1 MKLTGKT
8 VCLIIISLCTAN
20 IYAGKKD
27 KPVDPEWTR
36 MKPVVTGYYVGIGS
50 ESIYAKDYREKAKE
64 KALADMISDIE
75 IKIAQQSMLN
85 RLEENDSYSE
95 KFINNI
101 RSESQAWLENYELTD
116 SWADNE
122 RYYVQYRL
130 NKEEYER
137 LKRERLKKAATLA
150 ADYWVKGHNAQL
162 AGRFHDAVEM
172 YVTGIK
178 AIEPFANERLEAI
191 ADNHTVNIAA
201 ELLNSLSGM
210 FSTLTFH
217 PTPLNVTV
225 TPFNHEVVPLSVRVL
240 SDGRPVKGVTLS
252 AKFSKGEGHITVNGR
267 TGDEGRTEI
276 TLSDISAKPNRREL
290 VISAKLDVS
299 SLFDTPAT
307 QQLGQRILA
316 SIQPLY
322 VPINMEETNLKAY
335 LTTDDDNS
343 SPLLRSLSAYVATN
357 YFDWVDDKRDADLQI
372 HISTSFKKG
381 GDVRGDLYDMTEYF
395 TSCLITI
402 TDLNAP
408 SEPVVIRVSIDDA
421 RSLSPKSASFTAA
434 RTNAQ
439 REMAKNMCRQLD
451 RKLAEAKF
459 ERRSI
464 STEEDSMQTETDF
477 IPEDF

>member
-1 MKLTGKT
+1 MKHTGKIL
-8 VCLIIISLCTAN
+8 CLILALLSITNISA
-20 IYAGKKD
+20 KK
-27 KPVDPEWTR
+27 KEQPEAPEWTR
-36 MKPVVTGYYVGIGS
+36 MKPAVTGYYVGVGS
-50 ESIYAKDYREKAKE
+50 ESVYTKDYREKAKE
-64 KALADMISDIE
+64 KALADMMSDIE

-85 RLEENDSYSE
+85 RLEENDKYTE
-95 KFINNI
+95 EFINNI
-101 RSESQAWLENYELTD
+101 RTESQAWLEKYELTD

-130 NKEEYER
+130 NKEEYEQ
-137 LKRERLKKAATLA
+137 LKRKRVEKAAALA
-150 ADYWVKGHNAQL
+150 ADYWSKGHNAQIS
-162 AGRFHDAVEM
+162 GRFHDAVEM

-178 AIEPFANERLEAI
+178 AIEPFANERLEAM
-191 ADNHTVNIAA
+191 ADGHSVNIAA

-225 TPFNHEVVPLSVRVL
+225 TPFNHEVVPLTVRVL

-252 AKFSKGEGHITVNGR
+252 AKFSKGDGHITVNGR
-267 TGDEGRTEI
+267 TGDEGRAEI
-276 TLSDISAKPNRREL
+276 TLSDISAKPKRREL
-290 VISAKLDVS
+290 VISAKLEVS

-322 VPINMEETNLKAY
+322 VPVNMEETNLKAY

-343 SPLLRSLSAYVATN
+343 SPLLRSLSAHVATN

-395 TSCLITI
+395 TSCLVTI
-402 TDLNAP
+402 MDLNAP
-408 SEPVVIRVSIDDA
+408 SEPVVIRISIDDA
-421 RSLSPKSASFTAA
+421 RSLSPKSASLTAA

-439 REMAKNMCRQLD
+439 REMAKTMCKQLD

-459 ERRSI
+459 ERRSRYAD
-464 STEEDSMQTETDF
+464 EDTMQTEANF